1 MGNHLFYGRN
11 LAVGGIVRIMIGLI
25 ILLFASNS
33 GFAQDP
39 PAPDPQP
46 EISEEDNAGEEKE
59 IAEMAQMLQL
69 MEILENMELM
79 EDLDIFNGEDTN
91 EKEN

>member
-1 MGNHLFYGRN
+1 
-11 LAVGGIVRIMIGLI
+11 MIGLI
-25 ILLFASNS
+25 ILLLAENS
-33 GFAQDP
+33 GFAQDTP
-39 PAPDPQP
+39 TPDTSAPDPQP